1 MCWSKNVEVLKVQ
14 KENFSYQK
22 RFFSPWPQVQAED
35 GGWQGQA
42 LITTTRVLHSLVSTV
57 VDRWM
62 YVDKVQT
69 EGTAGEEWD
78 QKIIKGGS
86 DKSIQRINVCTNID

>member
-1 MCWSKNVEVLKVQ
+1 MSPTKNNHFDLPCPCPIGL
-14 KENFSYQK
+14 
-22 RFFSPWPQVQAED
+22 FFPPWPQVQAED

-42 LITTTRVLHSLVSTV
+42 LITTTRVLHSSVSTV

-62 YVDKVQT
+62 YVDEVQA

-78 QKIIKGGS
+78 QKIIKGGR
-86 DKSIQRINVCTNID
+86 DKSLRPNNVFADID